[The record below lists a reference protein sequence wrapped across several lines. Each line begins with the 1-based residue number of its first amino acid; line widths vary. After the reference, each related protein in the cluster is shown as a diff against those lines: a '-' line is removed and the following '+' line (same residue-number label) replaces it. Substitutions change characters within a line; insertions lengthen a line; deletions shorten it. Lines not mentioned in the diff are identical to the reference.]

1 MKKMMFSFALML
13 ATLPAAAQQVNAPA
27 SVPAQKIRQV
37 VVKRDRSKDA
47 EREAATKA
55 FIGQQFTD
63 LEMADADGNM
73 HKLSEYVGNG
83 RWLFVDMWAS
93 WCGPCRGEMPNV
105 VAAYEKFHDKGF
117 DIVGLSLDNKKEP
130 WLKAVEDLKM
140 PWTQLSDLKGW
151 QSIVTGVYKVW
162 SIPDNLL
169 IDPQGKIVARGLRGE
184 GLHAKL
190 AEIFGK

>member
-1 MKKMMFSFALML
+1 MMFSFALML
-13 ATLPAAAQQVNAPA
+13 ATLPAGAQQVNDSA

>member
-1 MKKMMFSFALML
+1 MKKMIFSFVLML
-13 ATLPAAAQQVNAPA
+13 ATLPAGAQQVNDPA

-37 VVKRDRSKDA
+37 KVQRDRSKDA

>member
-1 MKKMMFSFALML
+1 MKKMMFSFAFML
-13 ATLPAAAQQVNAPA
+13 ATLPAGAQLVNNPA

-151 QSIVTGVYKVW
+151 QSIVTEVYKVW

>member
-1 MKKMMFSFALML
+1 MMFSFVFML
-13 ATLPAAAQQVNAPA
+13 ATLPAGAQLVNDPA

-151 QSIVTGVYKVW
+151 QSIVTEVYKVW

>member
-1 MKKMMFSFALML
+1 MKKMMFSFAFML
-13 ATLPAAAQQVNAPA
+13 ATLPAGAQQVNAPA

-151 QSIVTGVYKVW
+151 QSIVTEVYKVW

>member
-1 MKKMMFSFALML
+1 MMFSFVLML
-13 ATLPAAAQQVNAPA
+13 ATLPAGAQQVNAPA

-151 QSIVTGVYKVW
+151 QSIVTEVYKVW

>member
-1 MKKMMFSFALML
+1 MKKMMFSFAFML
-13 ATLPAAAQQVNAPA
+13 AILPAGAQQVNDSA

>member
-1 MKKMMFSFALML
+1 MKKMMFSFVLML
-13 ATLPAAAQQVNAPA
+13 ATLPAGAQQVNAPA

-151 QSIVTGVYKVW
+151 QSIVTEVYKVW

>member
-13 ATLPAAAQQVNAPA
+13 ATLPAGAQQVNAPA

-151 QSIVTGVYKVW
+151 QSIVTEVYKVW

>member
-13 ATLPAAAQQVNAPA
+13 ATLPAGAQQVNDPA

>member
-1 MKKMMFSFALML
+1 MKKMMFSFVLML
-13 ATLPAAAQQVNAPA
+13 ATLPAGAQQVNDPA
-27 SVPAQKIRQV
+27 TVPAQKIRQV

>member
-1 MKKMMFSFALML
+1 MKKMMFSFVLML
-13 ATLPAAAQQVNAPA
+13 ATLPAGAQQVNDSA

-151 QSIVTGVYKVW
+151 QSIVTEVYKVW